1 MTSGQAPDSVEL
13 DHPVLGPSVAIYDD
27 RRGAQ
32 RHLAMALIMAA
43 GGILGLVVG
52 GNDLRTGEAATGVV
66 LVVAGV
72 ALLVYGVTEVRA
84 TIRRFGSPVR
94 LVVGERGFEDTSVE
108 RPIVWDEV
116 ESIGFEKV
124 GRGQPGAVRV
134 QLRAPGEFAEQHAL
148 SRQARLMLRINNG
161 GLYLARGARM
171 PAADVLDLMSDRL
184 AGHLRSRKPPAAPAQ
199 RIRRRTSRH

>member
-1 MTSGQAPDSVEL
+1 MTPGQRADSIDM
-13 DHPVLGPSVAIYDD
+13 DHPTLGPSVAIYDD

-32 RHLAMALIMAA
+32 RHMLMAVVMA
-43 GGILGLVVG
+43 GGGVLGLLVG
-52 GNDLRTGEAATGVV
+52 GNDLRTSEAATGIV

-72 ALLVYGVTEVRA
+72 ALLLYGVTEIRA
-84 TIRRFGSPVR
+84 TVKRLGTPVR
-94 LVVGERGFEDTSVE
+94 LVVGEGGFEDASVDG
-108 RPIVWDEV
+108 PIAWDEV

-134 QLRAPGEFAEQHAL
+134 QLLAPSEFAGQHAL

-161 GLYLARGARM
+161 GLYLARGARI

-184 AGHLRSRKPPAAPAQ
+184 AGHLRSHRPPAAPSQ